1 MPRIKGIPHK
11 EITRFR
17 MCIDHDFTPHKSN
30 KLNCDICTKRF
41 QNANAKKQRIETMA
55 VVDAYKLS
63 QGCAICGYAEHPA
76 ALEFDHIESLSKL
89 GQTRLVLKGRSQYTK
104 LIHDPNVQI
113 LCANCHRIK
122 TRENGEYLA
131 KD

>member
-1 MPRIKGIPHK
+1 MGRPKGSK
-11 EITRFR
+11 NVFSKKRN
-17 MCIDHDFTPHKSN
+17 CIDHEFIPYYRNED
-30 KLNCDICTKRF
+30 NCDICTKRF
-41 QNANAKKQRIETMA
+41 YNEHAKMGRIRTMA

-63 QGCAICGYAEHPA
+63 QGCAVCGYAEHPA

-89 GQTRLVLKGRSQYTK
+89 GQTRLVLKGRSQYMK
-104 LIHDPNVQI
+104 LIHDPNVQV

-122 TRENGEYLA
+122 TRKNGEYLA